1 MLAWFHPQPVGS
13 PGLIA
18 FIAGGLM
25 FFASMIWTRIG
36 TSRGGGGAPAR
47 KSGLSKWGVFIQC
60 LAFFATASGRRWQ
73 VLPPGSPRALI
84 DGALVAALML
94 LAVLLFT
101 AAARAMGAN
110 WSIVARMRE
119 DHELVTGGIFA
130 WLRHPIYT
138 AMAAFLLAMA
148 IAFGHLAI
156 LIVTAPIFVIGT
168 WIRVREEERLLH
180 AQFGP
185 AYEAYAARVKRFL
198 PGLI

>member
-18 FIAGGLM
+18 FMAGALM
-25 FFASMIWTRIG
+25 FFASLIWTRIG
-36 TSRGGGGAPAR
+36 TSRGAGGAPAR
-47 KSGLSKWGVFIQC
+47 KSGLSKWGILIQC
-60 LAFFATASGRRWQ
+60 LAFFATGFGGLVQ
-73 VLPPGSPRALI
+73 TLPPGSPRALI

-94 LAVLLFT
+94 LAVLMFT

-156 LIVTAPIFVIGT
+156 LIVTAPVFVIGT

-185 AYEAYAARVKRFL
+185 AYEAYAGRVKRFL

>member
-18 FIAGGLM
+18 FMAGWLL
-25 FFASMIWTRIG
+25 FFASMVWTRIG
-36 TSRGGGGAPAR
+36 ASRGGDGPPAR
-47 KSGLSKWGVFIQC
+47 KSSLSKWGVAIQC
-60 LAFFATASGRRWQ
+60 VAFAGTGYGGIWPD
-73 VLPPGSPRALI
+73 LPSGSPRALI
-84 DGALVAALML
+84 DGALVAALMS

-101 AAARAMGAN
+101 AASRAMGAN

-148 IAFGHLAI
+148 IAFGHLAV
-156 LIVTAPIFVIGT
+156 LLVTAPVFLIGT
-168 WIRVREEERLLH
+168 AIRIWEEEKLLH
-180 AQFGP
+180 EQFGP
-185 AYEAYAARVKRFL
+185 AYEAYAGRVKRFL